1 MSKIVEDKIL
11 FFSKKII
18 DNSEKILPFQDHN
31 FYLFSE
37 LRILLYEITHCIM
50 FDLNQAS
57 FCLTNHLLERVLKL
71 SLIKYELEGLN
82 ISDPIFKEKQ
92 ISAYKKYDD
101 MLLWKTLSSA
111 YENNII
117 INEEYNM
124 LLKFKDK
131 YRNPFSHA
139 NVSKLI
145 PEQQINNSM
154 IGHIFN
160 LEESFKCL
168 TDSKPI
174 PIQEVLIDPLTLVQE
189 YQYAI
194 SNREALDYF
203 NNVFEIMINIDE
215 RYKVKYKIVMP

>member
-1 MSKIVEDKIL
+1 
-11 FFSKKII
+11 
-18 DNSEKILPFQDHN
+18 
-31 FYLFSE
+31 
-37 LRILLYEITHCIM
+37 M

-92 ISAYKKYDD
+92 ILAYKKYDD

-145 PEQQINNSM
+145 SEQRINNFRV
-154 IGHIFN
+154 GHICN
-160 LEESFKCL
+160 IEDSLKCL

-189 YQYAI
+189 YQHAF
-194 SNREALDYF
+194 SNCEALDYF

-215 RYKVKYKIVMP
+215 RYKVKYNIVMP

>member
-1 MSKIVEDKIL
+1 MSKITEDNI
-11 FFSKKII
+11 FFFT
-18 DNSEKILPFQDHN
+18 EKIRINYEKITSFQDHN
-31 FYLFSE
+31 FYLFCE
-37 LRILLYEITHCIM
+37 LKIPLYEITHCIM

-57 FCLTNHLLERVLKL
+57 ICLTNHLLERVMKL
-71 SLIKYELEGLN
+71 SLIKYELENLN
-82 ISDPIFKEKQ
+82 INDPIYKDKQ

-145 PEQQINNSM
+145 PEQQINSFRV
-154 IGHIFN
+154 GHICN
-160 LEESFKCL
+160 IEESLKCL

-174 PIQEVLIDPLTLVQE
+174 PIQEVMIDPLTLVQE
-189 YQYAI
+189 YQHAFSYNTPQI
-194 SNREALDYF
+194 LDHLYSP
-203 NNVFEIMINIDE
+203 IKRI
-215 RYKVKYKIVMP
+215 

>member
-1 MSKIVEDKIL
+1 
-11 FFSKKII
+11 
-18 DNSEKILPFQDHN
+18 
-31 FYLFSE
+31 
-37 LRILLYEITHCIM
+37 
-50 FDLNQAS
+50 
-57 FCLTNHLLERVLKL
+57 
-71 SLIKYELEGLN
+71 
-82 ISDPIFKEKQ
+82 
-92 ISAYKKYDD
+92 

-145 PEQQINNSM
+145 SEQRINNFRV
-154 IGHIFN
+154 GHICN
-160 LEESFKCL
+160 IEDSLKCL

-189 YQYAI
+189 YQHAF
-194 SNREALDYF
+194 SNCEALDYF

-215 RYKVKYKIVMP
+215 RYKVKYNIVMP